1 MVSLKDEINDK
12 ILSDGY
18 DEHCRVSVKDVIA
31 ATSRLKLGKHD
42 AHSGLTTDHVKHAC
56 DEWYVHLSMLLS
68 ALVVHGSITDD
79 LSVTTILPIPKGK
92 NLNYSSSAN
101 YRGIALSSIIGKI
114 FDAYILD
121 RYYRLLV
128 STEVQ
133 FGFKAAHSTAMCSM
147 ILKETI
153 EHYRCNNSSVFC
165 VMLDATKAFDR
176 VGYCKLMRLL
186 IGRKLPAVII
196 RMLLNMY
203 LLHVTSADWNGSH
216 SLSFRVWNGVR
227 QGAIISPILFCV
239 YFDVLLCQLCSQDI
253 GCHIGSLFVGT
264 LAYAD
269 DLVLIAPSAH
279 AMRLMLKVCDD
290 YATQYSVI
298 FNASKSKCLHCLP
311 PGTSERS
318 PLPQPFYIESR
329 AIEFVDKWPH
339 LGHTLTNKNDDAE
352 DILSRRLSFIEQ
364 VNKVIF
370 NFRKVD
376 CMTKTK
382 LVNAYCTSFYGAEI
396 WDLSH
401 RDIESLCTSW
411 RKGLRR
417 IWHIPHNTHSVLLP
431 RLSNTLPLMDV
442 FYKRMVSFVQ
452 RCLSSESLLVRSFIT
467 QAILYGQADS
477 FSGRNVRNCCLRYHV
492 ALDDIVTFAF
502 GSDDIDERVV
512 LSSDDKAKADWLI
525 ELLQCRDNLLQ
536 LSNSDFNAHDIN
548 SMITLLC
555 HESQNDKNRNRVSP
569 QFVPRL
575 R

>member
-1 MVSLKDEINDK
+1 
-12 ILSDGY
+12 
-18 DEHCRVSVKDVIA
+18 
-31 ATSRLKLGKHD
+31 
-42 AHSGLTTDHVKHAC
+42 
-56 DEWYVHLSMLLS
+56 
-68 ALVVHGSITDD
+68 
-79 LSVTTILPIPKGK
+79 
-92 NLNYSSSAN
+92 
-101 YRGIALSSIIGKI
+101 
-114 FDAYILD
+114 
-121 RYYRLLV
+121 
-128 STEVQ
+128 
-133 FGFKAAHSTAMCSM
+133 
-147 ILKETI
+147 
-153 EHYRCNNSSVFC
+153 
-165 VMLDATKAFDR
+165 
-176 VGYCKLMRLL
+176 MRLL

-203 LLHVTSADWNGSH
+203 LLHVTSVAWNGSH

-318 PLPQPFYIESR
+318 PLPQPFYIGSR

-364 VNKVIF
+364 VNKVI
-370 NFRKVD
+370 
-376 CMTKTK
+376 
-382 LVNAYCTSFYGAEI
+382 
-396 WDLSH
+396 
-401 RDIESLCTSW
+401 
-411 RKGLRR
+411 
-417 IWHIPHNTHSVLLP
+417 
-431 RLSNTLPLMDV
+431 
-442 FYKRMVSFVQ
+442 
-452 RCLSSESLLVRSFIT
+452 
-467 QAILYGQADS
+467 
-477 FSGRNVRNCCLRYHV
+477 RYHV

-555 HESQNDKNRNRVSP
+555 TQ
-569 QFVPRL
+569 
-575 R
+575 